1 MKKIIFLTLLA
12 TLGVANTCLAQGARA
27 VMDFNQTFSYG
38 ATVKLDVIGGLDL
51 GEVSLGSINGS
62 LEDGSLSS
70 VLAYIDPAHLQNLKS
85 LPKPIFVDYVL
96 VKFENGRF
104 APATTE
110 DKNAVRLIF
119 KYGEL
124 LPKPD
129 YTPSIVKNDD
139 RTIGYLDLQ
148 YTIFYP
154 MTFEKKGKDIPVWQT
169 AETIVDTVDNSISM
183 KLVNFINKDDFSKL
197 KSLGVEARLESVSS
211 VWSDEKNKFVSP
223 AESPWK
229 WKGRNERNTL
239 EVVWNADIYTTAA
252 QPAPTTGTTS
262 GSTMGQTQTSSFSI
276 SATTSGN
283 ITTVKWTE
291 TAGATSYKLS
301 LTYPNGGVKDFNS
314 SKSSIDLKNLP
325 PGVYKA
331 TVIATSAS
339 GATLSTGS
347 GQITN

>member
-1 MKKIIFLTLLA
+1 MA
-12 TLGVANTCLAQGARA
+12 HAQGARA
-27 VMDFNQTFSYG
+27 VMDFNTTFSYG
-38 ATVKLDVIGGLDL
+38 AEVKMDVIGDLDL
-51 GEVSLGSINGS
+51 GEVSVGEITTSGA
-62 LEDGSLSS
+62 DGAISS
-70 VLAYIDPAHLQNLKS
+70 VLAYIDPSHLANLKS
-85 LPKPIFVDYVL
+85 LPKPIFIDYVL

-104 APATTE
+104 APATAD

-119 KYGEL
+119 KYGKL

-129 YTPSIVKNDD
+129 YTPSIVKNDN

-169 AETIVDTVDNSISM
+169 AETLIDTSNGSISM
-183 KLVNFINKDDFSKL
+183 KLVNFINESDFSKL
-197 KSLGVEARLESVSS
+197 KALSVESRLESVSS
-211 VWSDEKNKFVSP
+211 VWSNEKNKFVAPS
-223 AESPWK
+223 ESPWK
-229 WKGRNERNTL
+229 WASRNEKNTL
-239 EVVWNADIYTTAA
+239 EVVWNADIYTVAA
-252 QPAPTTGTTS
+252 QSAPTTGATS
-262 GSTMGQTQTSSFSI
+262 GSMMGQSGNNNAPKFSI
-276 SATTSGN
+276 SATRGSDNT
-283 ITTVKWTE
+283 TTVKWTE
-291 TAGATSYKLS
+291 TTGATSYKLS

-314 SKSSIDLKNLP
+314 SENSIGLKNLP